1 MTTFNSDRPIIHFG
15 LPQATIAQLIEQD
28 RKEAEAP
35 QDHAVE
41 PEARRGVWRRV
52 REVLA

>member
-28 RKEAEAP
+28 RKGEEAP
-35 QDHAVE
+35 QDHAVD
-41 PEARRGVWRRV
+41 PKSRRGVWRRV
-52 REVLA
+52 REVLT